1 MCVACSVSRGVQVK
15 ATFQCLPD
23 DSGLRVQVRPSF
35 DTLMGHILLLSVG
48 AVISCR
54 HHGLS
59 ALFVLC
65 RSCSYTAL
73 MAARC
78 QIERG
83 DLLHHQISTT
93 LTFVPT
99 TERVPVHACVLQFSA
114 VEGEEESFTAETFLP
129 IDDARMILSLNQK
142 KKGPLS
148 KAELVTLVTGL
159 MENFELMETAGT
171 ISIIF
176 RRKLEFSNEDQFFSM
191 VNKNLTAL
199 QQLYIE
205 QREEVS
211 NQSHTVAGVAE
222 ARR

>member
-1 MCVACSVSRGVQVK
+1 M
-15 ATFQCLPD
+15 
-23 DSGLRVQVRPSF
+23 
-35 DTLMGHILLLSVG
+35 
-48 AVISCR
+48 
-54 HHGLS
+54 
-59 ALFVLC
+59 
-65 RSCSYTAL
+65 
-73 MAARC
+73 
-78 QIERG
+78 
-83 DLLHHQISTT
+83 
-93 LTFVPT
+93 PT